1 MTLSPLHLEHLKRCL
16 NRLSIAV
23 LHADQPGVSRLAEQP
38 PVMQQAL
45 RRLQQGL
52 DATAGVVAVQQWSGQ
67 ATPEPMPAPEEG
79 VMGHPTLVPEPP
91 IAPAAQAERSA
102 ASGSMQAETA
112 ASIADG
118 AVDRDATSSPAA
130 PAAPAAPPAPTPAD
144 TEAAYEEFPVES
156 VDVPVAVVEVESP
169 AVAADPTPSPA
180 APQPHGPE
188 RAMAQ
193 GIATA
198 IGHTQRAWSFFRAIP
213 WHGGESLSPESAGA
227 AIPAPEFTPEQ
238 ADYPPA
244 RMFFQ
249 AMPWV
254 GRPAA
259 TAPREDFSI
268 RPGSEVLHLPLP
280 REMPAGNPVLAATTA
295 ALRTAGQAD
304 SGRGGAASGFFK
316 HLPWSG
322 PARSVAVS

>member
-118 AVDRDATSSPAA
+118 AVDRDATSLRPLRPLRHQPPRQRIRRPLTRSFRWNPWTSPW
-130 PAAPAAPPAPTPAD
+130 PSWRWSRQRWPPTRRQALPPRNRM
-144 TEAAYEEFPVES
+144 
-156 VDVPVAVVEVESP
+156 
-169 AVAADPTPSPA
+169 
-180 APQPHGPE
+180 G
-188 RAMAQ
+188 RR
-193 GIATA
+193 G
-198 IGHTQRAWSFFRAIP
+198 R
-213 WHGGESLSPESAGA
+213 WH
-227 AIPAPEFTPEQ
+227 
-238 ADYPPA
+238 
-244 RMFFQ
+244 R
-249 AMPWV
+249 V
-254 GRPAA
+254 
-259 TAPREDFSI
+259 
-268 RPGSEVLHLPLP
+268 
-280 REMPAGNPVLAATTA
+280 
-295 ALRTAGQAD
+295 
-304 SGRGGAASGFFK
+304 
-316 HLPWSG
+316 
-322 PARSVAVS
+322 